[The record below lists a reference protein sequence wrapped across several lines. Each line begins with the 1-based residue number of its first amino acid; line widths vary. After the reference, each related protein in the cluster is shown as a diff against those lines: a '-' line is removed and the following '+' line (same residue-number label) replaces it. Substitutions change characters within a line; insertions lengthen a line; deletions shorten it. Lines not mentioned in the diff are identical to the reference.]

1 MGGARSWEASYYVI
15 TAEDYQMGG
24 HTPERCAPAPRGRV
38 MTAADLGCAERTDGT
53 LVVLLHRAMIAADIM
68 GEGPTSS
75 RFGKTRD
82 GVPVDGESH
91 YLPQYDKEFGKYGDP
106 RSIDEERQ
114 AAWSKRWS
122 PWTYSR
128 RHLPPSGF

>member
-82 GVPVDGESH
+82 GVPVDG
-91 YLPQYDKEFGKYGDP
+91 
-106 RSIDEERQ
+106 DEERQ

-122 PWTYSR
+122 PWSYSR